1 MTVLRKMS
9 PRPQPSDEEL
19 AADLAAG
26 SHDTLAELYARHAP
40 LVFGL
45 ASRALDRAAAED
57 LVQDVF
63 LTVWRQAGTFD
74 PERGPF
80 RAWIVRITQ
89 SRIANE
95 LRRRRRRP
103 KTDADADGTVLAGVV
118 DEHPG
123 PADLVWREF
132 RRSALRAAFDEL
144 PPAQRKALGLAFF
157 EDMTHEQVAAV
168 LVLPLGTV
176 KTRIRTGI
184 QKLRGWLPQVA
195 TASLVVVLAV
205 VGLRERTHRLELARD
220 DRALALVTSSDTS
233 ALRLGA
239 LGATPAETHAR
250 YRGRTGAPIAVLTL
264 SKFPPPPPGRAYQ
277 AWALRDGAWVSLGTV
292 EPDATGAA
300 RVIVEGAEVATLPA
314 MVEITVEP
322 VGGSVAPGSTVVVRW
337 PEP

>member
-1 MTVLRKMS
+1 MTVLHKMP
-9 PRPQPSDEEL
+9 PRQQPSDEEL
-19 AADLAAG
+19 AGELVSG
-26 SHDTLAELYARHAP
+26 SHEALAELYARHAP

-45 ASRALDRAAAED
+45 ASRTLERAAAED

-63 LTVWRQAGTFD
+63 VTVWRQAATFD

-80 RAWIVRITQ
+80 RPWVIRITQ

-103 KTDADADGTVLAGVV
+103 RTDADPDGTFLASVP
-118 DEHPG
+118 DERPG
-123 PADLVWREF
+123 PADVAWREF
-132 RRSALRAAFDEL
+132 RRTALRDAFDAL

-168 LVLPLGTV
+168 LALPLGTV

-184 QKLRGWLPQVA
+184 QKLRGRLPELA
-195 TASLVVVLAV
+195 TASLLVVLAV
-205 VGLRERTHRLELARD
+205 LGLRERAHRFELARD
-220 DRALALVTSSDTS
+220 DRALVLVTSSETS
-233 ALRLGA
+233 DLRLGA
-239 LGATPAETHAR
+239 VDGTAAETHAR
-250 YRGRTGAPIAVLTL
+250 YRGRAGAPIAVLTL
-264 SKFPPPPPGRAYQ
+264 SKFPAPPAGRVYQ
-277 AWALRDGAWVSLGTV
+277 GWALRDGVWASLGTV

-300 RVIVEGAEVATLPA
+300 RLIVEGPELATLPA

-322 VGGSVAPGSTVVVRW
+322 VGGSVAPSGAVVVQW